1 MIHNAVPNMPIV
13 MLFVAVPLSVAAS
26 GLTPNATASVGNLAV
41 AASVSTSYVSGHETL
56 TAVQDG
62 VTPRSS
68 ADTSHG
74 AYGNWPK
81 RGVQWV
87 QYSWTRPVNISGVSV
102 YWYDDGRGVRV
113 PSAARLLRWDGR
125 AWTEITNR
133 DGGGLPLQKNA
144 FNMLTFPPVTT
155 DKLRLELTGKGES
168 STGVIEWTVSD
179 AGNSPTFPPIVV
191 GPPDRIVRPGKKTD
205 LAATVRAA
213 SNKDLAIGWSRISGP
228 GEVEFADPH
237 AASTDA
243 TFVAAGNYVVRIT
256 AKQGSQTAFAD
267 LHVEAR
273 ASRPLSGQSEVLTR
287 HYMLTS
293 PLWKAQTKALI
304 VTWLPHCIAEIDR
317 PNLREG
323 GIQNLIEAGKK
334 NAGRPSRPHVGYPFS
349 NAWVMNTV
357 EAMCIALTRDADGDA
372 EIANAQA
379 AFRKKLDEW
388 IPLILAAQE
397 PDGYFQTRIT
407 LGYPREKDQP
417 AAARR
422 WQPRLRGEHEGYVAG
437 YFIEA
442 GIAHHLA
449 TGGKDT
455 RLYVAAK
462 KLADCWAE
470 HIGPPPKQE
479 WYDGHEEMEQA
490 LLRLAAY
497 VDDVEGKG
505 KGRPY
510 ADLAHF
516 LLECRGRHGGGE
528 YDQTQAPVAR
538 QYAAVGHAV
547 RAVYLYSAMAR
558 AARTNGDGQ
567 YLSALDSV
575 WDNLVN
581 RKMYV
586 TGGVGSGETSEGF
599 GRDFSLPNRA
609 YCESCADAGMLFF
622 QHQMGLLYGEARYAD
637 LCEGVLFNALLS
649 DVDLRGENFTY
660 TNALDTEE
668 TRYRWHVCPCCVG
681 NIPRTILSLPT
692 WMYTR
697 QPDGLTVNL
706 FVGSTTTVPDV
717 AGTDV
722 SITQSTNYPWDG
734 NVTLTVYPAR
744 PTEFALRIRVPEHE
758 ASHLYTA
765 TPKIGGVEAVRLNGQ
780 SITPTVEHGYVLIK
794 RTWMSG
800 DQIEFRVPL
809 SVQRLRA
816 DRAVNADRGRV
827 ALRYGPLVYNFE
839 AVDQPI
845 GGRLDPS
852 ATITPEWKPE
862 LLGGVIVLRGKFADG
877 TPFQAIPNFAE
888 TIGAVGRS
896 SG

>member
-267 LHVEAR
+267 LRVEAR

-293 PLWKAQTKALI
+293 PLWKARTKALI

-357 EAMCIALTRDADGDA
+357 EAMCVALTRDADGDA

-510 ADLAHF
+510 ADLRALPLGVSGPTWRRGIRPDSSAGRPPICGRRSCRPRGLS
-516 LLECRGRHGGGE
+516 LLRNGPGGPHKRRR
-528 YDQTQAPVAR
+528 PVSQCAR
-538 QYAAVGHAV
+538 
-547 RAVYLYSAMAR
+547 L
-558 AARTNGDGQ
+558 
-567 YLSALDSV
+567 
-575 WDNLVN
+575 
-581 RKMYV
+581 
-586 TGGVGSGETSEGF
+586 GVGQPRQSQDVCD
-599 GRDFSLPNRA
+599 GR
-609 YCESCADAGMLFF
+609 
-622 QHQMGLLYGEARYAD
+622 
-637 LCEGVLFNALLS
+637 
-649 DVDLRGENFTY
+649 RGERRDERRFRPRLL
-660 TNALDTEE
+660 APQSGIL
-668 TRYRWHVCPCCVG
+668 RVVRQRGHVV
-681 NIPRTILSLPT
+681 LPA
-692 WMYTR
+692 
-697 QPDGLTVNL
+697 PDG
-706 FVGSTTTVPDV
+706 P
-717 AGTDV
+717 
-722 SITQSTNYPWDG
+722 
-734 NVTLTVYPAR
+734 
-744 PTEFALRIRVPEHE
+744 ALRR
-758 ASHLYTA
+758 
-765 TPKIGGVEAVRLNGQ
+765 
-780 SITPTVEHGYVLIK
+780 
-794 RTWMSG
+794 
-800 DQIEFRVPL
+800 
-809 SVQRLRA
+809 
-816 DRAVNADRGRV
+816 
-827 ALRYGPLVYNFE
+827 GPLR
-839 AVDQPI
+839 
-845 GGRLDPS
+845 RL
-852 ATITPEWKPE
+852 
-862 LLGGVIVLRGKFADG
+862 VRRG
-877 TPFQAIPNFAE
+877 PL
-888 TIGAVGRS
+888 
-896 SG
+896 